1 MRVDPENSEHHFVF
15 DSEIYWFCCR
25 GCLEKFQKDPQK
37 YLNPDFNEADS
48 YEPAPPGTKFTC
60 PMHPEIV
67 QEGPGECP
75 SCGMALQPMDPLLAA
90 DEPNYELIDFT
101 RRFRVGLVFGL
112 PVLIL
117 AMAPHFGIPIHQF
130 MEERTS
136 NWLQLLFASPVFLWC
151 GWPFLQRGWSSI
163 RNRALNMFTLIA
175 LGTSSAYL
183 YSLVLVLFPGWFEL
197 VFGSAVTSAGV
208 YFEVSAAIIILVL
221 IGQILE
227 TKRARENR

>member
-1 MRVDPENSEHHFVF
+1 MRVDPENSEHYFVF
-15 DSEIYWFCCR
+15 ESETYWFCCR
-25 GCLEKFQKDPQK
+25 GCLDKFQKDPQK

-48 YEPAPPGTKFTC
+48 YESAPPGTKFTC

-117 AMAPHFGIPIHQF
+117 AMAPHLEFQF
-130 MEERTS
+130 
-136 NWLQLLFASPVFLWC
+136 
-151 GWPFLQRGWSSI
+151 
-163 RNRALNMFTLIA
+163 
-175 LGTSSAYL
+175 TSSWKSELQIGYNCYL
-183 YSLVLVLFPGWFEL
+183 RLQYFCG
-197 VFGSAVTSAGV
+197 AVGRSFSVAGRL
-208 YFEVSAAIIILVL
+208 SGTAH
-221 IGQILE
+221 
-227 TKRARENR
+227 